1 MEVELGANLKTKG
14 TFSKLYTWLPII
26 LLFVS
31 VLNEFD
37 FNYLKIE
44 YFSFNFP
51 FILIFFFTLKDFKH
65 FDYLFVFVAGLLNDT
80 VVGLPLGISS
90 MSYILICI
98 FATYLRNI
106 TISPNLIKDWFYF
119 LFIISLIN
127 SINFSVLFL
136 FFSYEL
142 DITLFI
148 VNNFFTFLF
157 YIIFSIFFKRYL
169 KSLDD

>member
-1 MEVELGANLKTKG
+1 MIRFKKKNLFYKV
-14 TFSKLYTWLPII
+14 YTWLPI
-26 LLFVS
+26 LALFIS
-31 VLNEFD
+31 VFNEFD
-37 FNYLKIE
+37 FNYLNID

-51 FILIFFFTLKDFKH
+51 FILIFYFALKAYQR
-65 FDYLFVFVAGLLNDT
+65 FDYFLVFLAGLFNDT

>member
-1 MEVELGANLKTKG
+1 MIRFQKKNLLYKI
-14 TFSKLYTWLPII
+14 YTWLPI
-26 LLFVS
+26 LALFIS
-31 VLNEFD
+31 VFNEFD
-37 FNYLKIE
+37 FNYLNID

-51 FILIFFFTLKDFKH
+51 FILIFYFALKAYQK
-65 FDYLFVFVAGLLNDT
+65 FDYFLVFLAGLFNDA

-90 MSYILICI
+90 LSYILICI

-127 SINFSVLFL
+127 SINYSVLFL

-148 VNNFFTFLF
+148 VNNFFTFVF
-157 YIIFSIFFKRYL
+157 YIIFSVFFKRYL

>member
-1 MEVELGANLKTKG
+1 MIRFQKKNLLYKI
-14 TFSKLYTWLPII
+14 YTWLPI
-26 LLFVS
+26 LVLFIS
-31 VLNEFD
+31 VFNEFD
-37 FNYLKIE
+37 LNYLNID

-51 FILIFFFTLKDFKH
+51 FILVFYFALKAYQR
-65 FDYLFVFVAGLLNDT
+65 FDYFLVFLAGLFNDS

>member
-1 MEVELGANLKTKG
+1 MIRFQKKNLLYKI
-14 TFSKLYTWLPII
+14 YTWLPI
-26 LLFVS
+26 LALFIS
-31 VLNEFD
+31 VFNEFD
-37 FNYLKIE
+37 LNYLNID

-51 FILIFFFTLKDFKH
+51 FILIFYFALKEYQR
-65 FDYLFVFVAGLLNDT
+65 FDYFLVFLAGLVNDT
-80 VVGLPLGISS
+80 VVGLPLGLSS
-90 MSYILICI
+90 LSYILICI

-127 SINFSVLFL
+127 SINYSVLFL

-148 VNNFFTFLF
+148 VNNFFTFVF
-157 YIIFSIFFKRYL
+157 YIVFSVFFKRYI

>member
-1 MEVELGANLKTKG
+1 MIRFQKKNLFYKI
-14 TFSKLYTWLPII
+14 YIWLPI
-26 LLFVS
+26 LVLFIS
-31 VLNEFD
+31 VFNEFD
-37 FNYLKIE
+37 LNYLNID

-51 FILIFFFTLKDFKH
+51 YILIFYFALKAYQRL
-65 FDYLFVFVAGLLNDT
+65 DYFLVFIAGLVNDT
-80 VVGLPLGISS
+80 VVGLPLGLSS
-90 MSYILICI
+90 LSYILICI
-98 FATYLRNI
+98 FASYLRNI

-127 SINFSVLFL
+127 SINYSVLFL

-148 VNNFFTFLF
+148 VNNFFTFLL
-157 YIIFSIFFKRYL
+157 YILFSIFFKRYL

>member
-1 MEVELGANLKTKG
+1 MIRFQKKNLLYKV
-14 TFSKLYTWLPII
+14 YTWLPI
-26 LLFVS
+26 LALFIS
-31 VLNEFD
+31 VFNEFD
-37 FNYLKIE
+37 FNYLNID

-51 FILIFFFTLKDFKH
+51 FILIFYFALKAYQR
-65 FDYLFVFVAGLLNDT
+65 FDYFLVFLAGLFNDT

-90 MSYILICI
+90 MSHILICI

>member
-1 MEVELGANLKTKG
+1 MLV
-14 TFSKLYTWLPII
+14 
-26 LLFVS
+26 LFIS
-31 VLNEFD
+31 VFNEFD
-37 FNYLKIE
+37 LNYLNID

-51 FILIFFFTLKDFKH
+51 FILIFYFALKEYQR
-65 FDYLFVFVAGLLNDT
+65 FDYFLVFLAGLVNDT
-80 VVGLPLGISS
+80 VVGLPLGLSS
-90 MSYILICI
+90 LSYILICI

-127 SINFSVLFL
+127 SINYSVLFL

-148 VNNFFTFLF
+148 INNFFTFVF
-157 YIIFSIFFKRYL
+157 YIIFSVFFKRYL

>member
-1 MEVELGANLKTKG
+1 MIRFQKKNLFYKI
-14 TFSKLYTWLPII
+14 YIWLPI
-26 LLFVS
+26 LVLFIS
-31 VLNEFD
+31 VFNEFD
-37 FNYLKIE
+37 LNYLNID

-51 FILIFFFTLKDFKH
+51 YILIFYFALKAYQR
-65 FDYLFVFVAGLLNDT
+65 FDYFLVFIAGLVNDT
-80 VVGLPLGISS
+80 VVGLPLGLSS
-90 MSYILICI
+90 LSYILICI
-98 FATYLRNI
+98 FASYLRNI

-127 SINFSVLFL
+127 SINYSVLFL

-157 YIIFSIFFKRYL
+157 YIVFSIFFKRYL
-169 KSLDD
+169 KSIDD

>member
-1 MEVELGANLKTKG
+1 MIRFQKKNLLYKV
-14 TFSKLYTWLPII
+14 YTWLPI
-26 LLFVS
+26 LALFIS
-31 VLNEFD
+31 VFNEFD
-37 FNYLKIE
+37 LNYLNID

-51 FILIFFFTLKDFKH
+51 FILIFYFALKAYQR
-65 FDYLFVFVAGLLNDT
+65 FDYFLVFLAGLFNDT

-90 MSYILICI
+90 LSYILLCI

>member
-1 MEVELGANLKTKG
+1 MIKFQKKNLLYKI
-14 TFSKLYTWLPII
+14 YTWLPI
-26 LLFVS
+26 LALFIS
-31 VLNEFD
+31 VFNEFD
-37 FNYLKIE
+37 LNYLNID

-51 FILIFFFTLKDFKH
+51 FILIFYFALKAYQR
-65 FDYLFVFVAGLLNDT
+65 FDYFLVFLAGLFNDT

-127 SINFSVLFL
+127 SINFTVLFL

-157 YIIFSIFFKRYL
+157 YIVFSIFFKRYL

>member
-1 MEVELGANLKTKG
+1 MIRFQKKNLYYKI
-14 TFSKLYTWLPII
+14 YTWLPI
-26 LLFVS
+26 LALFIS
-31 VLNEFD
+31 VFNEFD
-37 FNYLKIE
+37 FNYLNID

-51 FILIFFFTLKDFKH
+51 FILIFYFALKAYQR
-65 FDYLFVFVAGLLNDT
+65 FDYFLVFLAGLFNDT

>member
-1 MEVELGANLKTKG
+1 MIRFQKKNLLYKI
-14 TFSKLYTWLPII
+14 YTWLPI
-26 LLFVS
+26 LALFIS
-31 VLNEFD
+31 VFNEFD
-37 FNYLKIE
+37 LNYLNID

-51 FILIFFFTLKDFKH
+51 FILIFYFALKAYQK
-65 FDYLFVFVAGLLNDT
+65 FDYFLVFLAGLFNDA

-90 MSYILICI
+90 LSYILICI

-148 VNNFFTFLF
+148 VNNFFTFVF
-157 YIIFSIFFKRYL
+157 YIIFSVFFKRYL

>member
-1 MEVELGANLKTKG
+1 M
-14 TFSKLYTWLPII
+14 
-26 LLFVS
+26 
-31 VLNEFD
+31 
-37 FNYLKIE
+37 NYLNID

-51 FILIFFFTLKDFKH
+51 FILIFYFALKAYQK
-65 FDYLFVFVAGLLNDT
+65 FDYFLVFLAGLFNDA

-90 MSYILICI
+90 LSYILICI

>member
-1 MEVELGANLKTKG
+1 MIRFQKKNLLYKI
-14 TFSKLYTWLPII
+14 YTWLPI
-26 LLFVS
+26 LALFIS
-31 VLNEFD
+31 VFNEFD
-37 FNYLKIE
+37 LNYLNID

-51 FILIFFFTLKDFKH
+51 FILIFYFALKAYQK
-65 FDYLFVFVAGLLNDT
+65 FDYFLVFLAGLFNDT

>member
-1 MEVELGANLKTKG
+1 MIRFQKKNFLYKV
-14 TFSKLYTWLPII
+14 YTWLPI
-26 LLFVS
+26 LALFIS
-31 VLNEFD
+31 VFNQFD
-37 FNYLKIE
+37 FNYLNID

-51 FILIFFFTLKDFKH
+51 FILIFYFALKAYQK
-65 FDYLFVFVAGLLNDT
+65 FDYFLVFLAGLFNDA

-90 MSYILICI
+90 LSYILICI